1 MEEDKI
7 PKMRNQCNCTS
18 VQADGPEEEE
28 KTITRGLSWKRWE
41 KKAKEDSKD

>member
-1 MEEDKI
+1 MQVYK
-7 PKMRNQCNCTS
+7 CTS

-41 KKAKEDSKD
+41 KKAKEKINK